1 MWILYSMDSVD
12 DNSKLLDSQSQIV
25 AVTDNTYRTVPVL
38 CNNVALKKKVLFF
51 LKMSVANV
59 FWGFYWG

>member
-25 AVTDNTYRTVPVL
+25 AVTDNTYRTVPVQR
-38 CNNVALKKKVLFF
+38 NNVVLKKKVLFF
-51 LKMSVANV
+51 LKT
-59 FWGFYWG
+59 

>member
-12 DNSKLLDSQSQIV
+12 DNSKLLNSQSQIV

-51 LKMSVANV
+51 LKT
-59 FWGFYWG
+59 

>member
-38 CNNVALKKKVLFF
+38 RNKVVLKVLF
-51 LKMSVANV
+51 LLTL
-59 FWGFYWG
+59 